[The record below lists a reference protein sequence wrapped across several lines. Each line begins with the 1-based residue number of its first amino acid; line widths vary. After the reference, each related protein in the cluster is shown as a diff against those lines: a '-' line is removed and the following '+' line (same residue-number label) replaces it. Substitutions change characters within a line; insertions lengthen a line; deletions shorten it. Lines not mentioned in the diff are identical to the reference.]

1 MAKQLSTATQR
12 QRQRQPQKTGRLRVV
27 PHFSSGIVERAK
39 RERAWKSPRRVS
51 PFLAWGDFHAR
62 SRFARSTIPEGKWG
76 TTRSLKKQENAYILS
91 QDFDPRLEPGRT
103 TGGVICNPLSE
114 ILAILELTLSE
125 ICVQNQERGKRWNES
140 GLLNEVR
147 CLIQGS
153 EIKDFCLKQGQC
165 LQASEEGTPLLKL
178 HLIALPDH
186 APLPTRD
193 PRDIK
198 RS

>member
-1 MAKQLSTATQR
+1 MKITPREKGET
-12 QRQRQPQKTGRLRVV
+12 RL
-27 PHFSSGIVERAK
+27 GERK
-39 RERAWKSPRRVS
+39 MRLSPRRVS
-51 PFLAWGDFHAR
+51 SFLAWGDFHAR
-62 SRFARSTIPEGKWG
+62 SRFARSTISEGKWG